1 MDALAALVDEVAL
14 EGLDGI
20 TFSTLWF
27 RLESRVPAF
36 PLPLDPATKR
46 FLWEAL
52 ISSREVEFYEL
63 PEQRP
68 PLVFYDRY
76 EEIDPETGIQETR
89 RDPTPRD
96 DIYPVCIISDNKDG
110 IQGSCQ
116 YFNKRKNLSAQIRTQ
131 QYKSCCMLDEA
142 VKRWGE
148 KLVIVTSQMIRHRA
162 LIGWESDPELK
173 LPDYSYCILERLGR
187 ARWQGE
193 LQRDLHSGAFKVDAR
208 KMHYHRR
215 VLDRNDLITLQS
227 HVIRQPNGNQQY
239 SILLLLKR
247 FHVDRRSKYD
257 ILMEKISNILV
268 SRPNQLEVMLTL
280 RDELGLCE
288 RTFKKLYQYM
298 VAGGIAK
305 VITIPLKDLNP
316 EGGPCVTKKGTQIIV
331 RCLKLIKQY
340 GKKIDDEDD
349 DDEDSNKAVETMDVV
364 YERDMLTQA
373 YELIERRGTR
383 GISQTEIRLALNVG
397 KLEGRMLC
405 RLLERYKVITGFM
418 EDEGRQRTTKYVA
431 KTFVEQSELSKQFE
445 KEKARSERLATASL
459 LPLDLAESEP
469 VPHRAVDLPTNLP
482 ESLSEDVCKSMPKRS
497 PEGLSEENCDQ
508 KEPVAL
514 PTIPLQKKQSS
525 RSECR
530 EKKCTTSRKINKGKK
545 LLKSALRRK
554 FKLKKG
560 LKSKLR
566 KGRKLSCLRKTTV
579 GMARPQNVAEK
590 TEESSRELQ
599 QIDVQLNASQQNSGL
614 TSCTQSARGQSDESA
629 VVEEVKVEKAKDHG
643 KKRRPCKETHLKRP
657 HETFRMLKRQN
668 MIIEAVRNLKLIESL
683 FSLQKMIMEEEKQD
697 GVATRC
703 CKKSIVRMVQRL
715 SQEGLLRLFRTTVI
729 QDGISKKVEFVAHP
743 SVLPSDPL
751 VKSAIEQIRFRISS
765 SYTVHRMKA
774 LQLHAQKEKE
784 KQAKESASM
793 IASSETEPN
802 RNAETASKS
811 STNKTDEK
819 MGVTPLKN
827 YRPVIVPGLGRS
839 LGFLPKMPRLRLV
852 HMFLW
857 YIVYGHPL
865 RKTPEEPT
873 TSPPSANSP
882 KSVTREASATEA
894 SKEAAVASTSNGTT
908 DSIVV
913 GNNPP
918 ANGTQVGTSTTI
930 EIGDDCQWDGG
941 IEQLFVKET
950 VYVDEASW
958 KRYSPPIPVHR
969 EFGYGWALISD
980 ILLCVPLSI
989 FVQIVQVS
997 HKVEDLDDFLN
1008 DHFMKHTLI
1017 RNLPQPMRQQ
1027 LLYKRRY
1034 IFSFFESLQR
1044 LCYMGLL
1051 QFGPTEKFQEKDQI
1065 FIYIKKNAMIV
1076 DTTSC
1081 DPHYNLARSS
1091 RPFDKRCYALSCL
1104 QDVESFWFD
1113 LMCVCLNT
1121 PLGVIRFPR
1130 LNKNGGQA
1138 TQEGAED
1145 SVLNSAIEQDTTAK
1159 NTLEHK
1165 CALLEYTTGSRK
1177 LVDDGKLPG
1186 DGLGAAGL
1194 DSSFFGHLK
1203 RNWIWTSY
1211 IINNAKKSLN
1221 IPESSSVRLQ
1231 SFLNKH
1237 SLPLGVAGNKFNMLG
1252 VLRSV
1257 QGPLAA
1263 NKEEVRIEKEY
1274 SVGRNKRVAGGKGQK
1289 RKRSE
1294 KESGK
1299 KQRKKKRKEEV
1310 PQQDKTK
1317 RFPFRD
1323 DADRS
1328 ALRRMTKLRVTWT
1341 AQEDSLL
1348 MLCRVASHVLNK
1360 KVKGP
1365 FVPWQTVRDVMHDY
1379 FEVALD
1385 KTSLAVGRRSR
1396 YILKNPQTM
1405 LNYRICL
1412 AEVYEDHALIDE
1424 IMNKKNDYQ
1433 DSKVCAAEFK
1443 EFVGRLRQ
1451 KFSSAI
1457 GSGNIEI
1464 PNTLQELFAR
1474 FKILVVGDEG
1484 NEDQKQDDIKSTD
1497 DIHYLVLQ
1505 NFIQST
1511 LALSDTQMKSCQSF
1525 QTFHLYKQYKDEVLV
1540 KVFLEFQQRSLVN
1553 RRRVSKAL
1561 GPKKSRALPFA
1572 PMSYQLSQTYYRNF
1586 IWRFPS
1592 NICSEAYNFVQKL
1605 KNAGMADIPNT
1616 FSFQDKETSV
1626 ETDMVTYPLDGNGG
1640 YCVATISLFILGLLS
1655 FHVSIPEQ
1663 IVVVDSTLVDNEV
1676 IKRLGKEGLDDY
1688 DDDDLEETGNKPK
1701 FEVKAPQASH
1711 TNYLLMRGYYAPG
1724 IVSTRNLNPNDNIVV
1739 NSCQVRLKVRSTPA
1753 RGCLST
1759 RDDSAALFQSASG
1772 PDVVPQSFTKVL
1784 RPSTDAY
1791 GGESIKK
1798 QFVEEL
1804 GYSPEDLTALQEICN
1819 AVEVCSTFGIETT
1832 NLGKKFVHYEEALN
1846 ERTRTLKQYLQDL
1859 IELDQIIEVGGS
1871 TARLVA
1877 ITHAHPWLLHP
1888 FRVQKS
1894 IKKTVPTSSAEV
1906 GSECR
1911 TEVNHSE
1918 SSARNIEEST
1928 EDTEGYRESVK
1939 PDPSTTAMEKE
1950 IEQRRLESITVQN
1963 EAVQLSSIQTLTGSR
1978 KRTIEEIEGEMIDC
1992 GLPSKIPHYGDEPS
2006 ELRIDSSDRRK
2017 HLDGTMDETKADVS
2031 QRLPSSTSSSGHMG
2045 NKLIKSQH
2053 LQSGPGKGDSE
2064 QGQNEDQNKD
2074 ESCEVF
2080 RSSHDIKGQRIS
2092 SEVTDEKHRSQPGK
2106 QSMGEDGNGHLR
2118 FGQDGPAVS
2127 EGQSEAIHPTDGQVL
2142 LKENDSVANPEEDVQ
2157 QDKELQIN
2165 KGKDRSE
2172 LQEEGDDTVKENAK
2186 VESTRQTQSDSE
2198 YEQISFVCHPWR
2210 IVDGSLNKPVCK
2222 GMIEAVLYHIMAKPG
2237 ITEQKLL
2244 SYYNAVLQPVIVLEL
2259 LQGLETIGCIRKRC
2273 LTKARPVSLF
2283 SSPISSF
2290 EVEDHKLSESY
2301 TVFYEPTIDCILR
2314 LSKVFPHEPNW
2325 NKWIQ

>member
-1 MDALAALVDEVAL
+1 MAALDSLLDEVAL

-27 RLESRVPAF
+27 RLDNRVPAF
-36 PLPLDPATKR
+36 PLQLDPATR
-46 FLWEAL
+46 QFVWEAL
-52 ISSREVEFYEL
+52 AACPQLSFFRL
-63 PEQRP
+63 PQDRP
-68 PLVFYDRY
+68 ALVFYDRY

-96 DIYPVCIISDNKDG
+96 DIYPVCIISDNKDE

-116 YFNKRKNLSAQIRTQ
+116 HFHKRKDITAEIRTQ
-131 QYKSCCMLDEA
+131 QYIPCCTLDEA

-148 KLVIVTSQMIRHRA
+148 KLVIVASQMVRHRA
-162 LIGWESDPELK
+162 LIGWESDPELN

-193 LQRDLHSGAFKVDAR
+193 LQRDLHSGAFKIDAR

-215 VLDRNDLITLQS
+215 VLDRNNLITLQS

-268 SRPNQLEVMLTL
+268 NRPNQLEVMLTL

-305 VITIPLKDLNP
+305 VITVPLKDLNP

-331 RCLKLIKQY
+331 RCLKLIKPY
-340 GKKIDDEDD
+340 GKKVDDEDD
-349 DDEDSNKAVETMDVV
+349 DEEDNKTVERMDVV

-373 YELIERRGTR
+373 YELIEKRGTK

-445 KEKARSERLATASL
+445 KEKARSEQLATTSF
-459 LPLDLAESEP
+459 LPLEHAKSETVRQQALSQAKNLAESKSIP
-469 VPHRAVDLPTNLP
+469 QDL
-482 ESLSEDVCKSMPKRS
+482 
-497 PEGLSEENCDQ
+497 PEGLSKANHGR
-508 KEPVAL
+508 KEPVKLITTPA
-514 PTIPLQKKQSS
+514 QNNRSS
-525 RSECR
+525 HSEHR
-530 EKKCTTSRKINKGKK
+530 EKKCTTSQKIYKGKK
-545 LLKSALRRK
+545 LVKSALFRK

-560 LKSKLR
+560 RKSKLG
-566 KGRKLSCLRKTTV
+566 KGRKLPGLVKATV
-579 GMARPQNVAEK
+579 GTDHSQNMAKRG
-590 TEESSRELQ
+590 EESSKESQ
-599 QIDVQLNASQQNSGL
+599 QIDLQLNSSRQNKGC
-614 TSCTQSARGQSDESA
+614 TSCTKLVHSQCEEN
-629 VVEEVKVEKAKDHG
+629 VVIEEVKVEKAKEKGHG
-643 KKRRPCKETHLKRP
+643 KKRKPSKDTHLKRP

-668 MIIEAVRNLKLIESL
+668 LILEAVRNLKLIESL

-697 GVATRC
+697 GVVTRC
-703 CKKSIVRMVQRL
+703 CKKSIVRMVQKL

-751 VKSAIEQIRFRISS
+751 VKSAIEQVRFRISS
-765 SYTVHRMKA
+765 SYTVHRMKV

-784 KQAKESASM
+784 KQAKENASV
-793 IASSETEPN
+793 IASSESEQN
-802 RNAETASKS
+802 KNAETASKC
-811 STNKTDEK
+811 STSKTDEK

-865 RKTPEEPT
+865 RRTSEEAVMSAPLASAPT
-873 TSPPSANSP
+873 
-882 KSVTREASATEA
+882 SATEEA
-894 SKEAAVASTSNGTT
+894 SGAEAPKEPAVASTSNGTT
-908 DSIVV
+908 DIIAID
-913 GNNPP
+913 GNNPA
-918 ANGTQVGTSTTI
+918 ANGMLVGTSTTI
-930 EIGDDCQWDGG
+930 EIGEDCQWDGN
-941 IEQLFVKET
+941 IEHLHVKET

-958 KRYSPPIPVHR
+958 KRYSPPTPIHR

-997 HKVEDLDDFLN
+997 HKVENLDEFLN
-1008 DHFMKHTLI
+1008 DHYMKHTLV
-1017 RNLPQPMRQQ
+1017 RDLPQPIRQQ

-1034 IFSFFESLQR
+1034 IFSIFESLQR

-1051 QFGPTEKFQEKDQI
+1051 QFGPIEKFQEKDQI
-1065 FIYIKKNAMIV
+1065 FVYIKKNAMIV

-1091 RPFDKRCYALSCL
+1091 RPFDNRCYALNNL

-1130 LNKNGGQA
+1130 LNRNVGQA
-1138 TQEGAED
+1138 AQEGAED
-1145 SVLNSAIEQDTTAK
+1145 TAFNSVMEQDATAK
-1159 NTLEHK
+1159 NTQEHK
-1165 CALLEYTTGSRK
+1165 CSLLEYTTGSRK
-1177 LVDDGKLPG
+1177 LMDDGKLPG

-1211 IINNAKKSLN
+1211 IINNAKKSLS

-1237 SLPLGVAGNKFNMLG
+1237 SLPLGVAGNKFSMLG

-1257 QGPLAA
+1257 HGSLAD
-1263 NKEEVRIEKEY
+1263 KEEIRIEKECN
-1274 SVGRNKRVAGGKGQK
+1274 VGRNKRVAGGKGQK
-1289 RKRSE
+1289 RKRPE

-1299 KQRKKKRKEEV
+1299 KQRKKRRKEDL
-1310 PQQDKTK
+1310 PQQEKTK
-1317 RFPFRD
+1317 RFRFQD

-1379 FEVALD
+1379 LEVALD

-1412 AEVYEDHALIDE
+1412 AEVHEDHALINE
-1424 IMNKKNDYQ
+1424 IMNKKNNYQ
-1433 DSKVCAAEFK
+1433 DSKVCAEEFK

-1451 KFSSAI
+1451 KFTSAI

-1464 PNTLQELFAR
+1464 PDTLQELFAR
-1474 FKILVVGDEG
+1474 FKILVVGEEG
-1484 NEDQKQDDIKSTD
+1484 NENQKQDNVKSID

-1572 PMSYQLSQTYYRNF
+1572 PMSYQLSQAYYRNF
-1586 IWRFPS
+1586 MWRFPS
-1592 NICSEAYNFVQKL
+1592 NICSESYNFVQKL
-1605 KNAGMADIPNT
+1605 KSAGSADIPNT
-1616 FSFQDKETSV
+1616 FSFQDKEIPV
-1626 ETDMVTYPLDGNGG
+1626 ETEMVTYPLDGNGG

-1655 FHVSIPEQ
+1655 FHVSVPEQ

-1676 IKRLGKEGLDDY
+1676 IKRLGKEGIDDY
-1688 DDDDLEETGNKPK
+1688 EDDDLEETGNKPK

-1753 RGCLST
+1753 HGCLST
-1759 RDDSAALFQSASG
+1759 HDGSATLFQTASG
-1772 PDVVPQSFTKVL
+1772 PDALPRAFTKVL
-1784 RPSTDAY
+1784 RPSTDVY
-1791 GGESIKK
+1791 VGENIKK
-1798 QFVEEL
+1798 QLVEEL
-1804 GYSPEDLTALQEICN
+1804 KYSPEDLTAMQEITN
-1819 AVEVCSTFGIETT
+1819 EIEACSTFGMEAVE
-1832 NLGKKFVHYEEALN
+1832 LGKKYVQYEEVLN
-1846 ERTRTLKQYLQDL
+1846 GRTRTLKQYLQDL
-1859 IELDQIIEVGGS
+1859 IELDQMVEVGGS
-1871 TARLVA
+1871 GVRLVA
-1877 ITHAHPWLLHP
+1877 ITHAYPWLLHP
-1888 FRVQKS
+1888 FRVRRS
-1894 IKKTVPTSSAEV
+1894 VKTGPTNLTDV
-1906 GSECR
+1906 GSKGR
-1911 TEVNHSE
+1911 TE
-1918 SSARNIEEST
+1918 SSAKNIEEST
-1928 EDTEGYRESVK
+1928 EDIEGYQDNTK
-1939 PDPSTTAMEKE
+1939 PDPSTSGTEKE
-1950 IEQRRLESITVQN
+1950 IEQHKLESTTVQN
-1963 EAVQLSSIQTLTGSR
+1963 EAVQLSNIQALTGSR
-1978 KRTIEEIEGEMIDC
+1978 KRTIEEVEGEIIDQ
-1992 GLPSKIPHYGDEPS
+1992 GLPIKIPHRGSEPS
-2006 ELRIDSSDRRK
+2006 DLSCDSSVRSK
-2017 HLDGTMDETKADVS
+2017 PLVSTVDETKAGFP
-2031 QRLPSSTSSSGHMG
+2031 QHHIGY
-2045 NKLIKSQH
+2045 KLVKSPDLH
-2053 LQSGPGKGDSE
+2053 SGPGKVDSE
-2064 QGQNEDQNKD
+2064 RSQDEDQDKD
-2074 ESCEVF
+2074 GNCKVF
-2080 RSSHDIKGQRIS
+2080 SSSYDIKGPNIPS
-2092 SEVTDEKHRSQPGK
+2092 ASSQPDE
-2106 QSMGEDGNGHLR
+2106 QSMGEDGKGQLR
-2118 FGQDGPAVS
+2118 FPQDNAAGSEQRNETTPPA
-2127 EGQSEAIHPTDGQVL
+2127 DGQVL
-2142 LKENDSVANPEEDVQ
+2142 LQEKNSVAGPVEHSQ
-2157 QDKELQIN
+2157 QDESLQVSKN
-2165 KGKDRSE
+2165 EDRPK
-2172 LQEEGDDTVKENAK
+2172 LPEEGDDTVKEN
-2186 VESTRQTQSDSE
+2186 VNIENTVQTPSESE
-2198 YEQISFVCHPWR
+2198 FEQISFVCHPWR

-2222 GMIEAVLYHIMAKPG
+2222 GMVEAMLYHIMTKPG
-2237 ITEQKLL
+2237 ITKQKLL
-2244 SYYNAVLQPVIVLEL
+2244 SYYSAVLQPVIILEI
-2259 LQGLETIGCIRKRC
+2259 LQALETIGCIRKRY
-2273 LTKARPVSLF
+2273 LTKAKPVSLF
-2283 SSPISSF
+2283 STPTSGS
-2290 EVEDHKLSESY
+2290 EVQDCKLSESF
-2301 TVFYEPTIDCILR
+2301 TVFYEPTIDCVLR
-2314 LSKVFPHEPNW
+2314 LGKVFPHEPNW

>member
-1 MDALAALVDEVAL
+1 MAAMDCLLDEVAL

-27 RLESRVPAF
+27 RLDSRIPPF
-36 PLPLDPATKR
+36 PLLLDAPTKQ
-46 FLWEAL
+46 FVWEAL
-52 ISSREVEFYEL
+52 AACPDLSFFQL
-63 PEQRP
+63 PHDRP
-68 PLVFYDRY
+68 SLVFHDRY

-89 RDPTPRD
+89 RDPTPRV
-96 DIYPVCIISDNKDG
+96 DIYPVYIISDNKDG

-116 YFNKRKNLSAQIRTQ
+116 HFHKRKDITPEIRTQ
-131 QYKSCCMLDEA
+131 QYVPLCTLEEA
-142 VKRWGE
+142 VQRWGE
-148 KLVIVTSQMIRHRA
+148 KLVMVACQMVRHRA
-162 LIGWESDPELK
+162 LIGWESDPELT

-215 VLDRNDLITLQS
+215 VLDRNNLITLQS

-257 ILMEKISNILV
+257 ILMEKISHILV
-268 SRPNQLEVMLTL
+268 NRPNQLEVMLHL

-298 VAGGIAK
+298 VTGGIAK
-305 VITIPLKDLNP
+305 VITVPLKDLNP
-316 EGGPCVTKKGTQIIV
+316 EGGPCLTKKGTQIIV
-331 RCLKLIKQY
+331 RCLKLVKPY
-340 GKKIDDEDD
+340 GKKVDEEDEEDED
-349 DDEDSNKAVETMDVV
+349 NNTVERMDVV

-373 YELIERRGTR
+373 YELIEKRGTR

-431 KTFVEQSELSKQFE
+431 KTYVKQSELSKQFE
-445 KEKARSERLATASL
+445 KEKARSEQLATISF
-459 LPLDLAESEP
+459 LPLDRAKSETLCQQALVQNLAESES
-469 VPHRAVDLPTNLP
+469 TQ
-482 ESLSEDVCKSMPKRS
+482 ESLA
-497 PEGLSEENCDQ
+497 EGLPKAIHGR
-508 KEPVAL
+508 KEPVKSPA
-514 PTIPLQKKQSS
+514 ISAQSS
-525 RSECR
+525 RSSHSEYR
-530 EKKCTTSRKINKGKK
+530 ERKCTTSQKIYKGKK
-545 LLKSALRRK
+545 LVKSALFRK

-560 LKSKLR
+560 HKSKLG
-566 KGRKLSCLRKTTV
+566 KGRKLSGLVKTTV
-579 GMARPQNVAEK
+579 GIGRSQNIAK
-590 TEESSRELQ
+590 HAAGSSKESQ
-599 QIDVQLNASQQNSGL
+599 KIDIQLNSSQQDPDCIKLLDGPSEEN
-614 TSCTQSARGQSDESA
+614 
-629 VVEEVKVEKAKDHG
+629 VVIEEVTVEKVKEKSLG
-643 KKRRPCKETHLKRP
+643 KKKKPCKDTHLKRP

-668 MIIEAVRNLKLIESL
+668 LILEAVRNLKLIESL

-697 GVATRC
+697 GVVTRC
-703 CKKSIVRMVQRL
+703 CKKSIVRMVQKL

-743 SVLPSDPL
+743 SVLPNDPL
-751 VKSAIEQIRFRISS
+751 VKSAIEQVRFRISS
-765 SYTVHRMKA
+765 SYTVHRMKV

-784 KQAKESASM
+784 KQTKENASALP
-793 IASSETEPN
+793 SSGSEQSTK
-802 RNAETASKS
+802 AETTSKG
-811 STNKTDEK
+811 STSKTDEK

-865 RKTPEEPT
+865 RRNSEGAA
-873 TSPPSANSP
+873 PSAPSAGAAENST
-882 KSVTREASATEA
+882 KEASDTDAP
-894 SKEAAVASTSNGTT
+894 KEAAVASTSNETS
-908 DSIVV
+908 DIDV
-913 GNNPP
+913 GGDKP
-918 ANGTQVGTSTTI
+918 AADETPVGSSTRV
-930 EIGDDCQWDGG
+930 EIGGACQWEGD
-941 IEQLFVKET
+941 IEHLHVKET
-950 VYVDEASW
+950 VYVDEATW
-958 KRYSPPIPVHR
+958 KRYCPPIPIHR
-969 EFGYGWALISD
+969 EFGHGWALISD

-997 HKVEDLDDFLN
+997 HKVENLDEFLN
-1008 DHFMKHTLI
+1008 DHYMKHTLV
-1017 RNLPQPMRQQ
+1017 RDLPQPMRQQ

-1034 IFSFFESLQR
+1034 IFSIFESLQR

-1065 FIYIKKNAMIV
+1065 FVYIKKNAMIV

-1091 RPFDKRCYALSCL
+1091 RPFDNRCYALNSL

-1130 LNKNGGQA
+1130 LNKSAGQA
-1138 TQEGAED
+1138 AQEGTDDTA
-1145 SVLNSAIEQDTTAK
+1145 LNSAMEQEATTK

-1165 CALLEYTTGSRK
+1165 CSLLEHTTGSRT

-1211 IINNAKKSLN
+1211 IINNAKKSLS

-1237 SLPLGVAGNKFNMLG
+1237 SLPLGVAGNKFSILR

-1257 QGPLAA
+1257 HESLADS
-1263 NKEEVRIEKEY
+1263 KEEIRIEKECN
-1274 SVGRNKRVAGGKGQK
+1274 VGRNKRVAGGKGQK
-1289 RKRSE
+1289 RKRP
-1294 KESGK
+1294 ESGK
-1299 KQRKKKRKEEV
+1299 KPRKKRRKEDL
-1310 PQQDKTK
+1310 PQPEKTK
-1317 RFPFRD
+1317 RFRFQD

-1365 FVPWQTVRDVMHDY
+1365 FVPWQTVRDVMHNY
-1379 FEVALD
+1379 LEVALD

-1412 AEVYEDHALIDE
+1412 AEVYEDHALINE
-1424 IMNKKNDYQ
+1424 IMNKKNNYQ
-1433 DSKVCAAEFK
+1433 DGKVCAEEFK

-1451 KFSSAI
+1451 KFTSAI

-1464 PNTLQELFAR
+1464 PDTLQELFAR
-1474 FKILVVGDEG
+1474 FKILVVGEEG
-1484 NEDQKQDDIKSTD
+1484 NENQKQDNIKSVD

-1572 PMSYQLSQTYYRNF
+1572 PMSYQLSQAYYRNF
-1586 IWRFPS
+1586 MWRFPS
-1592 NICSEAYNFVQKL
+1592 NICSESYNFVQKL
-1605 KNAGMADIPNT
+1605 KNAGKADIPNT
-1616 FSFQDKETSV
+1616 FSFQDKETPV
-1626 ETDMVTYPLDGNGG
+1626 DTEMVTYPLDGNGG

-1676 IKRLGKEGLDDY
+1676 IKRLGKEGIDDY
-1688 DDDDLEETGNKPK
+1688 EDDDLEETGNKPK

-1739 NSCQVRLKVRSTPA
+1739 NSCQVRLKVRSTPFH
-1753 RGCLST
+1753 GSLST
-1759 RDDSAALFQSASG
+1759 HDGSATLFQTASG
-1772 PDVVPQSFTKVL
+1772 PDALPRSFTKVL
-1784 RPSTDAY
+1784 RPSTDVY
-1791 GGESIKK
+1791 IGENIKK
-1798 QFVEEL
+1798 QLVEEFE
-1804 GYSPEDLTALQEICN
+1804 YSPEDLAAVQEIAREVEACSSFGME
-1819 AVEVCSTFGIETT
+1819 AVK
-1832 NLGKKFVHYEEALN
+1832 LGKKFDQYEEALN
-1846 ERTRTLKQYLQDL
+1846 GRTRTLKQYLQDL
-1859 IELDQIIEVGGS
+1859 TALDQMVEVGGS
-1871 TARLVA
+1871 AARLVA
-1877 ITHAHPWLLHP
+1877 VTHAYPWLLHP
-1888 FRVQKS
+1888 FRVRKS
-1894 IKKTVPTSSAEV
+1894 IKQTGPESPTDV
-1906 GSECR
+1906 GSKNR
-1911 TEVNHSE
+1911 TE
-1918 SSARNIEEST
+1918 SSAKDIEEST
-1928 EDTEGYRESVK
+1928 EGIDGNRDNTK
-1939 PDPSTTAMEKE
+1939 PQPSTEKE
-1950 IEQRRLESITVQN
+1950 IKQHGLESITVQSD
-1963 EAVQLSSIQTLTGSR
+1963 AVHLSNIQTLTGSR
-1978 KRTIEEIEGEMIDC
+1978 KRTIEEIGSEIVDH
-1992 GLPSKIPHYGDEPS
+1992 GLPTKIPRQGDEPS
-2006 ELRIDSSDRRK
+2006 ELSCHSSVR
-2017 HLDGTMDETKADVS
+2017 GETPGSTVDETKAGLPCHHTGYQSIEPLDLHIGSRKVNVECS
-2031 QRLPSSTSSSGHMG
+2031 Q
-2045 NKLIKSQH
+2045 
-2053 LQSGPGKGDSE
+2053 D
-2064 QGQNEDQNKD
+2064 
-2074 ESCEVF
+2074 
-2080 RSSHDIKGQRIS
+2080 
-2092 SEVTDEKHRSQPGK
+2092 
-2106 QSMGEDGNGHLR
+2106 EDGNNGGGREGLGSSR
-2118 FGQDGPAVS
+2118 DVKAPSIPSPFSQPEEQSVEDDGEGRLMFSHHTPAVN
-2127 EGQSEAIHPTDGQVL
+2127 ERRSEATPPADGQVL
-2142 LKENDSVANPEEDVQ
+2142 LQEDNCVVAPTEHLQ
-2157 QDKELQIN
+2157 QDEPFQVDK
-2165 KGKDRSE
+2165 SE
-2172 LQEEGDDTVKENAK
+2172 DKPKLQEEGDDTVGENVN
-2186 VESTRQTQSDSE
+2186 VESILQAPSE
-2198 YEQISFVCHPWR
+2198 SECEQISFVCHPWR

-2222 GMIEAVLYHIMAKPG
+2222 GMVEAMLYHIMTKPG

-2244 SYYNAVLQPVIVLEL
+2244 TYYRAVLQPVIIQEILQALES
-2259 LQGLETIGCIRKRC
+2259 IGCIRKRY
-2273 LTKARPVSLF
+2273 LTRAKPVSLF
-2283 SSPISSF
+2283 SAATSAS
-2290 EVEDHKLSESY
+2290 EVQGGKLSESF
-2301 TVFYEPTIDCILR
+2301 TVFYDPTIDCVLR
-2314 LSKVFPHEPNW
+2314 LGKVFPYELNW

>member
-1 MDALAALVDEVAL
+1 MDALDALLDEVAL

-27 RLESRVPAF
+27 RLDSRVPAF
-36 PLPLDPATKR
+36 PLLLDPATKQ

-52 ISSREVEFYEL
+52 IGSREVEFYEL

-96 DIYPVCIISDNKDG
+96 DIYPVCIISDNKDA

-116 YFNKRKNLSAQIRTQ
+116 YFNKRKNISAQMRTQ
-131 QYKSCCMLDEA
+131 PYKPCCTLDEA
-142 VKRWGE
+142 V
-148 KLVIVTSQMIRHRA
+148 T
-162 LIGWESDPELK
+162 
-173 LPDYSYCILERLGR
+173 
-187 ARWQGE
+187 
-193 LQRDLHSGAFKVDAR
+193 
-208 KMHYHRR
+208 
-215 VLDRNDLITLQS
+215 
-227 HVIRQPNGNQQY
+227 
-239 SILLLLKR
+239 
-247 FHVDRRSKYD
+247 RRSKYD

-445 KEKARSERLATASL
+445 KEKARSERLATTSL
-459 LPLDLAESEP
+459 LPLALAESEP
-469 VPHRAVDLPTNLP
+469 VPQQARAPPKNLP
-482 ESLSEDVCKSMPKRS
+482 ERLSLGVCKNTPQSL
-497 PEGLSEENCDQ
+497 PEGLSEANRDGA
-508 KEPVAL
+508 EPVEL
-514 PTIPLQKKQSS
+514 PTIPVQNKSS
-525 RSECR
+525 SHSEYR
-530 EKKCTTSRKINKGKK
+530 ERKCTTSQKINKGKK
-545 LLKSALRRK
+545 LVKSALLRK

-560 LKSKLR
+560 LKTKLG
-566 KGRKLSCLRKTTV
+566 KGRKLSGLRKTAV
-579 GMARPQNVAEK
+579 GMAHPQNIAENA
-590 TEESSRELQ
+590 EEPSRELQ
-599 QIDVQLNASQQNSGL
+599 QIDVQLNPTQQNPGL
-614 TSCTQSARGQSDESA
+614 ISCTQSAQGQSEENV
-629 VVEEVKVEKAKDHG
+629 VVEEVKVEKAKEKGLG
-643 KKRRPCKETHLKRP
+643 KKRRPSKDTHLKRP

-697 GVATRC
+697 GVVTRC
-703 CKKSIVRMVQRL
+703 CKKSIVRMVQKL

-743 SVLPSDPL
+743 SVLPNDPL

-765 SYTVHRMKA
+765 SYTVHRMKV
-774 LQLHAQKEKE
+774 LHAQKEKE

-793 IASSETEPN
+793 IGSSETDAD
-802 RNAETASKS
+802 RNAETASKG

-857 YIVYGHPL
+857 YIVYEHPL
-865 RKTPEEPT
+865 RKTPET
-873 TSPPSANSP
+873 VATSDPSAHAP
-882 KSVTREASATEA
+882 KSDARETLI
-894 SKEAAVASTSNGTT
+894 KEAAVASTSTET
-908 DSIVV
+908 ADRIVG
-913 GNNPP
+913 GNNP
-918 ANGTQVGTSTTI
+918 AAGGTLVGTSTTI
-930 EIGDDCQWDGG
+930 EINEDCQWEGEM
-941 IEQLFVKET
+941 EQLYVKET

-958 KRYSPPIPVHR
+958 KRYSPPTPVHR
-969 EFGYGWALISD
+969 EFGYGWALVSD

-997 HKVEDLDDFLN
+997 HKVENLDDFLN

-1065 FIYIKKNAMIV
+1065 FIRIKKNAMIV

-1091 RPFDKRCYALSCL
+1091 RPFDNRCYALNCL

-1130 LNKNGGQA
+1130 LHKNGGQA
-1138 TQEGAED
+1138 TPEGAED
-1145 SVLNSAIEQDTTAK
+1145 TVLNSVMEQDTTAK

-1177 LVDDGKLPG
+1177 LMDDGKLPG

-1252 VLRSV
+1252 MLRSV
-1257 QGPLAA
+1257 QGPLAK
-1263 NKEEVRIEKEY
+1263 NREEILIEKEY
-1274 SVGRNKRVAGGKGQK
+1274 NVGRNKRVAGGRGQK
-1289 RKRSE
+1289 RKRPE
-1294 KESGK
+1294 KEIGK
-1299 KQRKKKRKEEV
+1299 KQRKKKRKEQV
-1310 PQQDKTK
+1310 PQQGKPK
-1317 RFPFRD
+1317 RFRFQD

-1365 FVPWQTVRDVMHDY
+1365 FVTWQTVRDVMHDY

-1424 IMNKKNDYQ
+1424 IMNKKHNYQ
-1433 DSKVCAAEFK
+1433 DGKVCAEEFK
-1443 EFVGRLRQ
+1443 EFVARLRQ

-1474 FKILVVGDEG
+1474 FKILVVGEEG

-1592 NICSEAYNFVQKL
+1592 NICSESYNFIQKL
-1605 KNAGMADIPNT
+1605 KGAGMADIPNT
-1616 FSFQDKETSV
+1616 ISFQDKETPV

-1655 FHVSIPEQ
+1655 FHVTIPEQ

-1676 IKRLGKEGLDDY
+1676 IKRLGKEGLDDD
-1688 DDDDLEETGNKPK
+1688 DDDDLEETGNKHK

-1739 NSCQVRLKVRSTPA
+1739 NSCQVRLKVRSAPFC
-1753 RGCLST
+1753 GSLST
-1759 RDDSAALFQSASG
+1759 HDGSAALFESASG
-1772 PDVVPQSFTKVL
+1772 PDVLPQSFTKVL
-1784 RPSTDAY
+1784 RPSTDGY
-1791 GGESIKK
+1791 GGENVKK

-1804 GYSPEDLTALQEICN
+1804 GYSPEDLTAMQEISS
-1819 AVEVCSTFGIETT
+1819 AVEACSIFGMETT
-1832 NLGKKFVHYEEALN
+1832 KLGKKFVQYEEALN

-1859 IELDQIIEVGGS
+1859 IALDQIIEVGGS

-1894 IKKTVPTSSAEV
+1894 IKKTVPTSPAEV
-1906 GSECR
+1906 RSECR
-1911 TEVNHSE
+1911 TEVNYSE
-1918 SSARNIEEST
+1918 SSAKNIEENT
-1928 EDTEGYRESVK
+1928 EDNRESIK
-1939 PDPSTTAMEKE
+1939 PDPSTSVMEKE
-1950 IEQRRLESITVQN
+1950 IEQHRLEPITEQT
-1963 EAVQLSSIQTLTGSR
+1963 EAVQLSSIQTPSASR
-1978 KRTIEEIEGEMIDC
+1978 KRSIEEIEDEMIDH
-1992 GLPSKIPHYGDEPS
+1992 GLPSKTPCLGDGPD
-2006 ELRIDSSDRRK
+2006 LRCDSSDRRK
-2017 HLDGTMDETKADVS
+2017 NLDRTMDETKAS
-2031 QRLPSSTSSSGHMG
+2031 FPLPSSTSSPGH
-2045 NKLIKSQH
+2045 
-2053 LQSGPGKGDSE
+2053 
-2064 QGQNEDQNKD
+2064 GQD
-2074 ESCEVF
+2074 EELF
-2080 RSSHDIKGQRIS
+2080 SSSNDIKGPSIS
-2092 SEVTDEKHRSQPGK
+2092 SEVTEKHCSQPGK
-2106 QSMGEDGNGHLR
+2106 QSMGEDREGHLI
-2118 FGQDGPAVS
+2118 FAQDEPAVS
-2127 EGQSEAIHPTDGQVL
+2127 EAIQPADGQVL
-2142 LKENDSVANPEEDVQ
+2142 LKENNTVVNPEEHVE
-2157 QDKELQIN
+2157 QDKSLQVS
-2165 KGKDRSE
+2165 KGQDRPK
-2172 LQEEGDDTVKENAK
+2172 LQEEGDYTVKENVK
-2186 VESTRQTQSDSE
+2186 MESTLQTQSDSD
-2198 YEQISFVCHPWR
+2198 YEQIRFVCHPWR

-2259 LQGLETIGCIRKRC
+2259 LQGLETIGCIRKHC
-2273 LTKARPVSLF
+2273 LTKAKPVSLF
-2283 SSPISSF
+2283 STPTSAA
-2290 EVEDHKLSESY
+2290 EVQVHKLSESY
-2301 TVFYEPTIDCILR
+2301 TIFYEPTIDCVLR

>member
-1 MDALAALVDEVAL
+1 MAAQDSLLDEVAL

-20 TFSTLWF
+20 TISTLWF
-27 RLESRVPAF
+27 RLDNRVPAF
-36 PLPLDPATKR
+36 PLHLDPATKQ
-46 FLWEAL
+46 FVWEAL
-52 ISSREVEFYEL
+52 AACPELTFYQL
-63 PEQRP
+63 PQERP
-68 PLVFYDRY
+68 PLVYHDRY

-116 YFNKRKNLSAQIRTQ
+116 HFYKRKDVTAEIRSQ
-131 QYKSCCMLDEA
+131 QYIPHCTLDEA
-142 VKRWGE
+142 VNRWGE
-148 KLVIVTSQMIRHRA
+148 SLVIVASQIVRHRA
-162 LIGWESDPELK
+162 LIGWESDPELS

-193 LQRDLHSGAFKVDAR
+193 LQRDLHSGAFKIDAR

-215 VLDRNDLITLQS
+215 VLDRNNLITLQS

-257 ILMEKISNILV
+257 ILMEKISHILV
-268 SRPNQLEVMLTL
+268 NRPNQMEIMLTL

-298 VAGGIAK
+298 VTGGIAK
-305 VITIPLKDLNP
+305 VVAVPLKDLNP

-331 RCLKLIKQY
+331 RCLKLTKPY
-340 GKKIDDEDD
+340 GKKVDDEDD
-349 DDEDSNKAVETMDVV
+349 DDDEDNKTVERMDVV

-373 YELIERRGTR
+373 YELIERRGTK

-431 KTFVEQSELSKQFE
+431 KTFVKQSELSKQFE
-445 KEKARSERLATASL
+445 KEKARSERLATTSF
-459 LPLDLAESEP
+459 LPLHHAEPEP
-469 VPHRAVDLPTNLP
+469 DSQQAVAPDLP
-482 ESLSEDVCKSMPKRS
+482 EKEDVLQVLTEDSSKANH
-497 PEGLSEENCDQ
+497 EQ
-508 KEPVAL
+508 KQPLVPV
-514 PTIPLQKKQSS
+514 QGKQSS
-525 RSECR
+525 HSEHR
-530 EKKCTTSRKINKGKK
+530 GKKCTTSQKVYKGKK
-545 LLKSALRRK
+545 LIKSALLRK
-554 FKLKKG
+554 F
-560 LKSKLR
+560 KLR
-566 KGRKLSCLRKTTV
+566 KGRRSKLGKGRKLSGLLKTAA
-579 GMARPQNVAEK
+579 GMASQNVAK
-590 TEESSRELQ
+590 NVEESSTELQ
-599 QIDVQLNASQQNSGL
+599 QMDIQLNSSEENPSC
-614 TSCTQSARGQSDESA
+614 TSCAQTVNSLSEED
-629 VVEEVKVEKAKDHG
+629 VVIEEVKVEKTKEKELG
-643 KKRRPCKETHLKRP
+643 KKRKSCKETQFKKP

-668 MIIEAVRNLKLIESL
+668 MILEAVRNLKLIESL

-703 CKKSIVRMVQRL
+703 CKKSIVRMVQKL

-743 SVLPSDPL
+743 SVLPNDPL
-751 VKSAIEQIRFRISS
+751 VTSAIEQVRFRISS
-765 SYTVHRMKA
+765 SYTVHRMKM

-784 KQAKESASM
+784 KQARESASV
-793 IASSETEPN
+793 IASCGSEQN
-802 RNAETASKS
+802 RNAET
-811 STNKTDEK
+811 TNKCTTSKTDEK

-827 YRPVIVPGLGRS
+827 YHPLIVPGLGRS

-852 HMFLW
+852 HTFLW

-865 RKTPEEPT
+865 RKKLE
-873 TSPPSANSP
+873 
-882 KSVTREASATEA
+882 
-894 SKEAAVASTSNGTT
+894 EAAVSAPLVSTA
-908 DSIVV
+908 
-913 GNNPP
+913 
-918 ANGTQVGTSTTI
+918 ANSAQESATAAAEAEGTSISKEHTETAKHGNSPATGGTLTGVSTI
-930 EIGDDCQWDGG
+930 EMGEDSQWEGDV
-941 IEQLFVKET
+941 EYLHVKDT

-958 KRYSPPIPVHR
+958 KRNCPPSPIHR

-980 ILLCVPLSI
+980 ILLCLPLSI

-997 HKVEDLDDFLN
+997 HKVENLDEYLN
-1008 DHFMKHTLI
+1008 DTLLKHTLV
-1017 RNLPQPMRQQ
+1017 RDLPQPTRQQ

-1034 IFSFFESLQR
+1034 IFSIFESLQR
-1044 LCYMGLL
+1044 LCFMGLL

-1065 FIYIKKNAMIV
+1065 FVYIKKNAMIV

-1091 RPFDKRCYALSCL
+1091 RPFDNRCYTLNSL

-1130 LNKNGGQA
+1130 LNKNAGQA
-1138 TQEGAED
+1138 TQEGAE
-1145 SVLNSAIEQDTTAK
+1145 STALNLVMEQDSTAK
-1159 NTLEHK
+1159 SGLEHK
-1165 CALLEYTTGSRK
+1165 RSLLDYAVGSRR

-1237 SLPLGVAGNKFNMLG
+1237 ALPLGVAGNKFSMLG
-1252 VLRSV
+1252 VLKSAH
-1257 QGPLAA
+1257 GPLAEC
-1263 NKEEVRIEKEY
+1263 KEEIRIEMECN
-1274 SVGRNKRVAGGKGQK
+1274 VGRNKRVAGGKGQK
-1289 RKRSE
+1289 RKRPE
-1294 KESGK
+1294 KDTVK
-1299 KQRKKKRKEEV
+1299 KQKKKRKKEEM
-1310 PQQDKTK
+1310 PQQEKTK
-1317 RFPFRD
+1317 RFRFQD

-1348 MLCRVASHVLNK
+1348 MLCRVASHILNK

-1365 FVPWQTVRDVMHDY
+1365 FVPWQTVRDVMHSY
-1379 FEVALD
+1379 LEVALD

-1412 AEVYEDHALIDE
+1412 AEVYEDHALINE
-1424 IMNKKNDYQ
+1424 IMNKKNNYQ
-1433 DSKVCAAEFK
+1433 DSKVCAEEFI
-1443 EFVGRLRQ
+1443 EFVGKLKQ
-1451 KFSSAI
+1451 KFTSAI
-1457 GSGNIEI
+1457 GSVNIEI
-1464 PNTLQELFAR
+1464 PDTLQELFAR
-1474 FKILVVGDEG
+1474 FKILVVGEEG
-1484 NEDQKQDDIKSTD
+1484 NDNQKQDNIKSID

-1572 PMSYQLSQTYYRNF
+1572 PMSYQLSQAYYRNF
-1586 IWRFPS
+1586 MWRFPS
-1592 NICSEAYNFVQKL
+1592 NICAESYHFVQKL
-1605 KNAGMADIPNT
+1605 RNGGKADLPNT
-1616 FSFQDKETSV
+1616 FSFQDTKTPV
-1626 ETDMVTYPLDGNGG
+1626 ETEMVTYPLDGNGG

-1676 IKRLGKEGLDDY
+1676 IKRLGKESIDD
-1688 DDDDLEETGNKPK
+1688 DEDDDLDETGNKPK

-1739 NSCQVRLKVRSTPA
+1739 NSCQVRLKVRSTPVP
-1753 RGCLST
+1753 GCLST
-1759 RDDSAALFQSASG
+1759 PDSSAALFQTASG
-1772 PDVVPQSFTKVL
+1772 PDALPSSFTKLL

-1791 GGESIKK
+1791 VGENIQK
-1798 QFVEEL
+1798 QCVEEL
-1804 GYSPEDLTALQEICN
+1804 QYSPEDLMAVLEI
-1819 AVEVCSTFGIETT
+1819 ASEVEACSFFGIETVE
-1832 NLGKKFVHYEEALN
+1832 LGKNFVQYEEVQN
-1846 ERTRTLKQYLQDL
+1846 GRTKTLKQYLQDL
-1859 IELDQIIEVGGS
+1859 IALDQMVKVGGS
-1871 TARLVA
+1871 AARLVS
-1877 ITHAHPWLLHP
+1877 ITHANPWLLHP
-1888 FRVQKS
+1888 FHVRKS
-1894 IKKTVPTSSAEV
+1894 IKTGSESPVDVGSKGSTEINHLASSA
-1906 GSECR
+1906 
-1911 TEVNHSE
+1911 
-1918 SSARNIEEST
+1918 NILAEST
-1928 EDTEGYRESVK
+1928 EGSEGHQDNIK
-1939 PDPSTTAMEKE
+1939 HNPNTTNVETE
-1950 IEQRRLESITVQN
+1950 IEQHRLESTTVQN
-1963 EAVQLSSIQTLTGSR
+1963 EAILTGSR
-1978 KRTIEEIEGEMIDC
+1978 KRTVEEVENEIIEHE
-1992 GLPSKIPHYGDEPS
+1992 LPSKMPRQEVESSKLSCHCSVRGQPVDSNVGEAEANLPRPHIRQKQS
-2006 ELRIDSSDRRK
+2006 
-2017 HLDGTMDETKADVS
+2017 
-2031 QRLPSSTSSSGHMG
+2031 
-2045 NKLIKSQH
+2045 KSLEQA
-2053 LQSGPGKGDSE
+2053 SRPGEADSE
-2064 QGQNEDQNKD
+2064 RSQDGDQNKGENSELFTSSYNIKD
-2074 ESCEVF
+2074 SNIPSASRLPGEPCMESVGNNHL
-2080 RSSHDIKGQRIS
+2080 RSSQH
-2092 SEVTDEKHRSQPGK
+2092 T
-2106 QSMGEDGNGHLR
+2106 
-2118 FGQDGPAVS
+2118 FAVS
-2127 EGQSEAIHPTDGQVL
+2127 EHQSEAIPPVDGQDRL
-2142 LKENDSVANPEEDVQ
+2142 QETNSTTGPEDHLQLDENLHVSKNQ
-2157 QDKELQIN
+2157 
-2165 KGKDRSE
+2165 DRSK
-2172 LQEEGDDTVKENAK
+2172 LQGEDDTVENVR
-2186 VESTRQTQSDSE
+2186 VENMAQTQSESE

-2222 GMIEAVLYHIMAKPG
+2222 GMIEAMLYHIMTKPG

-2244 SYYNAVLQPVIVLEL
+2244 SYYNAVLQPVIVLEI
-2259 LQGLETIGCIRKRC
+2259 LQALETVGCVRKRY
-2273 LTKARPVSLF
+2273 LTKTKPVSLF
-2283 SSPISSF
+2283 STPTSAT
-2290 EVEDHKLSESY
+2290 EMQHCKLSERF
-2301 TVFYEPTIDCILR
+2301 TVFYEPTIDCVLR
-2314 LSKVFPHEPNW
+2314 LGKIFPHEPNW

>member
-1 MDALAALVDEVAL
+1 MDALLDEVAL

-27 RLESRVPAF
+27 RLENRVPVF
-36 PLPLDPATKR
+36 SLQLDPATKQ
-46 FLWEAL
+46 FLWETL
-52 ISSREVEFYEL
+52 LGSREVEFYLL

-68 PLVFYDRY
+68 PLVFHDRY

-96 DIYPVCIISDNKDG
+96 DIYPVCIISDNKDA

-116 YFNKRKNLSAQIRTQ
+116 YFHKRKNISAQIRTQ
-131 QYKSCCMLDEA
+131 QCKPCCTLDEA

-148 KLVIVTSQMIRHRA
+148 KLVIVASQLVRHRT

-215 VLDRNDLITLQS
+215 VLDRNNLITLQS

-298 VAGGIAK
+298 VASGVAK
-305 VITIPLKDLNP
+305 VIAIPLKDLNP

-340 GKKIDDEDD
+340 GEKVEDEDD
-349 DDEDSNKAVETMDVV
+349 DDEDDKAVERMDVV
-364 YERDMLTQA
+364 YERDMLSQA

-431 KTFVEQSELSKQFE
+431 KTFVKQSELSKQFE
-445 KEKARSERLATASL
+445 KEKARSEQLAITSF
-459 LPLDLAESEP
+459 LPLDCAESAS
-469 VPHRAVDLPTNLP
+469 VPQQALTLPKNLP
-482 ESLSEDVCKSMPKRS
+482 ESKSMPQNLL
-497 PEGLSEENCDQ
+497 EGLSRTNHDQ
-508 KEPVAL
+508 KKPVEI
-514 PTIPLQKKQSS
+514 PTIPVQNKQSS
-525 RSECR
+525 RSEYK
-530 EKKCTTSRKINKGKK
+530 EKKCATSHIVNKGKK
-545 LLKSALRRK
+545 LVKSALLRK

-560 LKSKLR
+560 RKSKLG
-566 KGRKLSCLRKTTV
+566 KGRKLSGLLKTTV
-579 GMARPQNVAEK
+579 GVARPQNTAK
-590 TEESSRELQ
+590 NTEGSSKELQ
-599 QIDVQLNASQQNSGL
+599 QIDIQLNPSQQNPGC
-614 TSCTQSARGQSDESA
+614 TSCTQSAHSQSEEN
-629 VVEEVKVEKAKDHG
+629 VVIEEVMVEKAKKSPG
-643 KKRRPCKETHLKRP
+643 KKRRPCKDTHLKRP

-668 MIIEAVRNLKLIESL
+668 MILEAVRNLKLIESL

-697 GVATRC
+697 GVVTRC
-703 CKKSIVRMVQRL
+703 CKKSIVRMVQKL
-715 SQEGLLRLFRTTVI
+715 SQEGLLRLFRTTII
-729 QDGISKKVEFVAHP
+729 QDGVSKKVEFVAHP
-743 SVLPSDPL
+743 SVLPNDPL
-751 VKSAIEQIRFRISS
+751 VKSAIEQVRFRISS

-784 KQAKESASM
+784 KQAKGSASV
-793 IASSETEPN
+793 IASSDTEQN
-802 RNAETASKS
+802 RNTETASKC

-852 HMFLW
+852 HTFLW

-865 RKTPEEPT
+865 RKTPEEAA
-873 TSPPSANSP
+873 TSAPSASAP
-882 KSVTREASATEA
+882 KSAAKQASAAEA
-894 SKEAAVASTSNGTT
+894 PKEAAVASTSHETT
-908 DSIVV
+908 DAAV
-913 GNNPP
+913 GGNYLA
-918 ANGTQVGTSTTI
+918 ANGAPAGTSTTI
-930 EIGDDCQWDGG
+930 DIGQDCHWEGR
-941 IEQLFVKET
+941 IEHLHVKDT

-958 KRYSPPIPVHR
+958 KRYISPIPTHR

-980 ILLCVPLSI
+980 VLLCVPLSI

-997 HKVEDLDDFLN
+997 HKVENLGDFLN
-1008 DHFMKHTLI
+1008 DHFMKHTLV
-1017 RNLPQPMRQQ
+1017 RDLPQPMRQQ
-1027 LLYKRRY
+1027 LLHKRRY
-1034 IFSFFESLQR
+1034 IFSIFESLQR

-1065 FIYIKKNAMIV
+1065 FVYIKKNAKIV

-1091 RPFDKRCYALSCL
+1091 RPFDNRCYTLNSL

-1130 LNKNGGQA
+1130 LNRNGGQA
-1138 TQEGAED
+1138 TQERAEHA
-1145 SVLNSAIEQDTTAK
+1145 VLNSVTEQDTTAK
-1159 NTLEHK
+1159 STLEHK
-1165 CALLEYTTGSRK
+1165 CSLLEYTAGSRK

-1237 SLPLGVAGNKFNMLG
+1237 SLPLGVAGNKFSMLG
-1252 VLRSV
+1252 VLRSAH
-1257 QGPLAA
+1257 GPLAER
-1263 NKEEVRIEKEY
+1263 KEEIRIEKECN
-1274 SVGRNKRVAGGKGQK
+1274 VGRNKRVAGGKGQK
-1289 RKRSE
+1289 RKQVE

-1299 KQRKKKRKEEV
+1299 KQRKKRKKEEI
-1310 PQQDKTK
+1310 PQQGKTK
-1317 RFPFRD
+1317 RFRFQD
-1323 DADRS
+1323 DTDRS

-1365 FVPWQTVRDVMHDY
+1365 FIPWQTVRDVMHDY
-1379 FEVALD
+1379 LEVALD

-1412 AEVYEDHALIDE
+1412 AEVYEDHALINE
-1424 IMNKKNDYQ
+1424 IMNKKNNYQ
-1433 DSKVCAAEFK
+1433 DGKVCEEEFK

-1451 KFSSAI
+1451 KFTSTI

-1464 PNTLQELFAR
+1464 PDTLQELFVR
-1474 FKILVVGDEG
+1474 FKILVVGEEG
-1484 NEDQKQDDIKSTD
+1484 NESQKQDDIKSID

-1525 QTFHLYKQYKDEVLV
+1525 QTFHLYKQYQDDVLV

-1586 IWRFPS
+1586 VWRFPS
-1592 NICSEAYNFVQKL
+1592 NICSESYNFVQKL
-1605 KNAGMADIPNT
+1605 KTAGTADIPNT
-1616 FSFQDKETSV
+1616 FSFQDNEIPV
-1626 ETDMVTYPLDGNGG
+1626 ETEMVTYPLDGNGG

-1688 DDDDLEETGNKPK
+1688 EDDDLEETGNKPK

-1724 IVSTRNLNPNDNIVV
+1724 IVNTRNLNPNDNIVV
-1739 NSCQVRLKVRSTPA
+1739 NSCQVRLKVRSTPGL
-1753 RGCLST
+1753 GCLST
-1759 RDDSAALFQSASG
+1759 HNSLPALFQSASG
-1772 PDVVPQSFTKVL
+1772 PDVLPRSFTKVL

-1791 GGESIKK
+1791 VGENVKK

-1804 GYSPEDLTALQEICN
+1804 GYSPDDLTAVQEISS
-1819 AVEVCSTFGIETT
+1819 AVEACSTFGMETAK
-1832 NLGKKFVHYEEALN
+1832 LGKKFIQYEESLN
-1846 ERTRTLKQYLQDL
+1846 GRTRTLKQYLQDL
-1859 IELDQIIEVGGS
+1859 IALDQMVEVGGS

-1888 FRVQKS
+1888 L
-1894 IKKTVPTSSAEV
+1894 
-1906 GSECR
+1906 
-1911 TEVNHSE
+1911 H
-1918 SSARNIEEST
+1918 
-1928 EDTEGYRESVK
+1928 
-1939 PDPSTTAMEKE
+1939 
-1950 IEQRRLESITVQN
+1950 
-1963 EAVQLSSIQTLTGSR
+1963 
-1978 KRTIEEIEGEMIDC
+1978 EMIQ
-1992 GLPSKIPHYGDEPS
+1992 LRRMSKWKVQCKPN
-2006 ELRIDSSDRRK
+2006 R
-2017 HLDGTMDETKADVS
+2017 TVNT
-2031 QRLPSSTSSSGHMG
+2031 
-2045 NKLIKSQH
+2045 NKLVLSAI
-2053 LQSGPGKGDSE
+2053 LGGLL
-2064 QGQNEDQNKD
+2064 
-2074 ESCEVF
+2074 
-2080 RSSHDIKGQRIS
+2080 
-2092 SEVTDEKHRSQPGK
+2092 
-2106 QSMGEDGNGHLR
+2106 MG
-2118 FGQDGPAVS
+2118 A
-2127 EGQSEAIHPTDGQVL
+2127 
-2142 LKENDSVANPEEDVQ
+2142 
-2157 QDKELQIN
+2157 
-2165 KGKDRSE
+2165 
-2172 LQEEGDDTVKENAK
+2172 
-2186 VESTRQTQSDSE
+2186 
-2198 YEQISFVCHPWR
+2198 
-2210 IVDGSLNKPVCK
+2210 
-2222 GMIEAVLYHIMAKPG
+2222 
-2237 ITEQKLL
+2237 
-2244 SYYNAVLQPVIVLEL
+2244 
-2259 LQGLETIGCIRKRC
+2259 
-2273 LTKARPVSLF
+2273 
-2283 SSPISSF
+2283 
-2290 EVEDHKLSESY
+2290 
-2301 TVFYEPTIDCILR
+2301 
-2314 LSKVFPHEPNW
+2314 
-2325 NKWIQ
+2325 

>member
-1 MDALAALVDEVAL
+1 MAALESLLDEVAL

-20 TFSTLWF
+20 TVSTLWF
-27 RLESRVPAF
+27 RLDNRVPAF
-36 PLPLDPATKR
+36 PLHLDPATKQ
-46 FLWEAL
+46 FVWEAL
-52 ISSREVEFYEL
+52 AACPEFTFYQL
-63 PEQRP
+63 PQERP
-68 PLVFYDRY
+68 PLVYHDRY

-116 YFNKRKNLSAQIRTQ
+116 HFHKRKDVTAEIRTHQ
-131 QYKSCCMLDEA
+131 FIPRCTLDEA
-142 VKRWGE
+142 INRWGE
-148 KLVIVTSQMIRHRA
+148 RLVIVASQMVRHRA

-193 LQRDLHSGAFKVDAR
+193 LQRDLHSGAFKIDAR

-215 VLDRNDLITLQS
+215 VLDRNSLITLQS

-247 FHVDRRSKYD
+247 FHIDRRSKYD
-257 ILMEKISNILV
+257 ILMEKISHILV
-268 SRPNQLEVMLTL
+268 NRPNQMEIMLTL
-280 RDELGLCE
+280 RDELSLCE

-298 VAGGIAK
+298 VTGGIAK
-305 VITIPLKDLNP
+305 VVAVPLKDLNP

-331 RCLKLIKQY
+331 RCLKLIKPY
-340 GKKIDDEDD
+340 GKKVDDEDD
-349 DDEDSNKAVETMDVV
+349 DDDDEDNKTVERMDVV

-373 YELIERRGTR
+373 YELIERRGTK

-445 KEKARSERLATASL
+445 KEKARSERLAITSF
-459 LPLDLAESEP
+459 LPLHHAEPEP
-469 VPHRAVDLPTNLP
+469 VPQQAVVPVKDLPEREGVLQD
-482 ESLSEDVCKSMPKRS
+482 LSEGSSKANHDRK
-497 PEGLSEENCDQ
+497 Q
-508 KEPVAL
+508 PVKL
-514 PTIPLQKKQSS
+514 PPVPVQGKQSS
-525 RSECR
+525 HSEHR
-530 EKKCTTSRKINKGKK
+530 GKKCTTSQKLYKGKK
-545 LLKSALRRK
+545 LVKSALLRK
-554 FKLKKG
+554 L
-560 LKSKLR
+560 KLR
-566 KGRKLSCLRKTTV
+566 KGRKSKLGKGRTLSGSLKTTA
-579 GMARPQNVAEK
+579 GRIASQNIAKNV
-590 TEESSRELQ
+590 EESSTEFQ
-599 QIDVQLNASQQNSGL
+599 QMDIQLNSSEENPGC
-614 TSCTQSARGQSDESA
+614 TSCTEIVHGLSEED
-629 VVEEVKVEKAKDHG
+629 VVIEEVKVEKAKEKGLG
-643 KKRRPCKETHLKRP
+643 KKRKPCKETQLKRP

-668 MIIEAVRNLKLIESL
+668 MILEAVRNLKLIESL

-697 GVATRC
+697 GVVTRC
-703 CKKSIVRMVQRL
+703 CKKSIVRMVHKL

-743 SVLPSDPL
+743 SVLPNDPL
-751 VKSAIEQIRFRISS
+751 VSSAIEQVRFRISS
-765 SYTVHRMKA
+765 SYTVHRMKM

-784 KQAKESASM
+784 KQARESASV
-793 IASSETEPN
+793 IASCGSEQN
-802 RNAETASKS
+802 RNAETTSKC
-811 STNKTDEK
+811 STSKTDEK

-827 YRPVIVPGLGRS
+827 YHPLIVPGLGRS

-852 HMFLW
+852 HTFLW

-865 RKTPEEPT
+865 RKKLEEAAVSAP
-873 TSPPSANSP
+873 SVSASANSTQEP
-882 KSVTREASATEA
+882 TAAEAEGTSASNENTETA
-894 SKEAAVASTSNGTT
+894 KHGSSPAAGGT
-908 DSIVV
+908 I
-913 GNNPP
+913 
-918 ANGTQVGTSTTI
+918 AGTSTI
-930 EIGDDCQWDGG
+930 EMGEDSQWEGD
-941 IEQLFVKET
+941 IEYLHVKDT

-958 KRYSPPIPVHR
+958 KRNCPPSPIHR

-997 HKVEDLDDFLN
+997 HKVENLDDYLK
-1008 DHFMKHTLI
+1008 DPLLKQTLV
-1017 RNLPQPMRQQ
+1017 RDLPQPTRQQ

-1034 IFSFFESLQR
+1034 IFSIFESLQR

-1065 FIYIKKNAMIV
+1065 FVYIKKNAMIV

-1091 RPFDKRCYALSCL
+1091 RPFDNRCYALNSL

-1130 LNKNGGQA
+1130 LNRNAGQV
-1138 TQEGAED
+1138 TRED
-1145 SVLNSAIEQDTTAK
+1145 VEDTELNLVMEQDTTAK

-1165 CALLEYTTGSRK
+1165 RCLLEYTTGSRR

-1252 VLRSV
+1252 VLKSV
-1257 QGPLAA
+1257 HGPLAEY
-1263 NKEEVRIEKEY
+1263 KEEIRIEKECN
-1274 SVGRNKRVAGGKGQK
+1274 VGRNKRVAGGRGQK
-1289 RKRSE
+1289 RKRPE
-1294 KESGK
+1294 KDTVK
-1299 KQRKKKRKEEV
+1299 KQKKKRKKEEI
-1310 PQQDKTK
+1310 PQPEKTK
-1317 RFPFRD
+1317 RFRFQD

-1365 FVPWQTVRDVMHDY
+1365 FVPWQTVRDVMHSY
-1379 FEVALD
+1379 LEVALD

-1412 AEVYEDHALIDE
+1412 AEVYEDHALINE
-1424 IMNKKNDYQ
+1424 IMNKKNNYQ
-1433 DSKVCAAEFK
+1433 DSKVCAEEFK
-1443 EFVGRLRQ
+1443 EFVGKLRQ
-1451 KFSSAI
+1451 KFTSAI

-1464 PNTLQELFAR
+1464 PDTLQELFAR
-1474 FKILVVGDEG
+1474 FKILVVGEES
-1484 NEDQKQDDIKSTD
+1484 NENQKQDDIKSID

-1572 PMSYQLSQTYYRNF
+1572 PMSYQLSQAYYRNF
-1586 IWRFPS
+1586 MWRFPS
-1592 NICSEAYNFVQKL
+1592 NICSESYNFVQKL
-1605 KNAGMADIPNT
+1605 KNAGEADLPNT
-1616 FSFQDKETSV
+1616 FSFQDKETPI
-1626 ETDMVTYPLDGNGG
+1626 ETEMVTYPLDGNGG

-1676 IKRLGKEGLDDY
+1676 IKRLGKEGIDDY
-1688 DDDDLEETGNKPK
+1688 EDDDLDETGSKPK

-1739 NSCQVRLKVRSTPA
+1739 NSCQVRLKVRSTPVH
-1753 RGCLST
+1753 GCLST
-1759 RDDSAALFQSASG
+1759 PGGSADFFQTALG
-1772 PDVVPQSFTKVL
+1772 PDALPASFTKLL
-1784 RPSTDAY
+1784 RPSIDAY
-1791 GGESIKK
+1791 VGENIQK

-1804 GYSPEDLTALQEICN
+1804 KYSPEDLTAILEISRE
-1819 AVEVCSTFGIETT
+1819 VEASSSFGIETVE
-1832 NLGKKFVHYEEALN
+1832 LGKTFAHYEEVQN
-1846 ERTRTLKQYLQDL
+1846 GRTKTLKQYLQDL
-1859 IELDQIIEVGGS
+1859 IALDQMVEVGGS
-1871 TARLVA
+1871 AARLAA
-1877 ITHAHPWLLHP
+1877 ITHASPWLLHP
-1888 FRVQKS
+1888 FHVRKS
-1894 IKKTVPTSSAEV
+1894 IMKTESESPVDV
-1906 GSECR
+1906 GSKHN
-1911 TEVNHSE
+1911 THINHSE
-1918 SSARNIEEST
+1918 SSAKIIVEST
-1928 EDTEGYRESVK
+1928 GDSEGYKDNTK
-1939 PDPSTTAMEKE
+1939 PNPNTTGMEIKA
-1950 IEQRRLESITVQN
+1950 EQHRLEPTTVPN
-1963 EAVQLSSIQTLTGSR
+1963 AAVDINNAQTLTGSV
-1978 KRTIEEIEGEMIDC
+1978 KRTIEKVESEILEHGP
-1992 GLPSKIPHYGDEPS
+1992 PSKIPRQDVESS
-2006 ELRIDSSDRRK
+2006 ELSCDSSVRGQPIDSTVVEPKASLPQTQTGQK
-2017 HLDGTMDETKADVS
+2017 QTKS
-2031 QRLPSSTSSSGHMG
+2031 LQQESTGEA
-2045 NKLIKSQH
+2045 
-2053 LQSGPGKGDSE
+2053 DSE
-2064 QGQNEDQNKD
+2064 RGWDEDQNK
-2074 ESCEVF
+2074 EGNRELLSSSCH
-2080 RSSHDIKGQRIS
+2080 SKGTKIS
-2092 SEVTDEKHRSQPGK
+2092 SASSPPGEP
-2106 QSMGEDGNGHLR
+2106 SMGEDGNDDLIASQHTSG
-2118 FGQDGPAVS
+2118 VS
-2127 EGQSEAIHPTDGQVL
+2127 ERRSETIPHADRQAQLQESNSTVCR
-2142 LKENDSVANPEEDVQ
+2142 EEHLQ
-2157 QDKELQIN
+2157 LDKNLHVSKNQ
-2165 KGKDRSE
+2165 DRSK
-2172 LQEEGDDTVKENAK
+2172 LQGEGDDTVENVK
-2186 VESTRQTQSDSE
+2186 VENTVQTPSESE
-2198 YEQISFVCHPWR
+2198 YEKISFVCHPWR

-2222 GMIEAVLYHIMAKPG
+2222 GMIEAMLYHIMTKPG

-2244 SYYNAVLQPVIVLEL
+2244 SYYNAVLQPVIVLEI
-2259 LQGLETIGCIRKRC
+2259 LQALETVGCIRKRY
-2273 LTKARPVSLF
+2273 LTKTKPVSLF
-2283 SSPISSF
+2283 STPTCATEMQHCKLADSF
-2290 EVEDHKLSESY
+2290 
-2301 TVFYEPTIDCILR
+2301 TVFYEPTIDCVLR
-2314 LSKVFPHEPNW
+2314 LGKVFPHEPNW